1 MFSERLGSLEEN
13 ELWGV
18 LSRKRAAGD
27 DVFDLTESNPTRV
40 GLTYPGDE
48 ILAALA
54 QPEAL
59 TYEPAP
65 QGHVTARQAV
75 ARYYFERGKDVSP
88 DDIVLTAGTSEA
100 YSFLFKLLCGPG
112 DEVLVPRPSYP
123 LVETLASLEAVEP
136 VPYSL
141 DHGLEEP
148 LSRRCRAIVAVH
160 PSNPTGSYVSDETAE
175 RLVTLSEKNDVALIV
190 DEVFLDYVIGRS
202 AARSFA
208 GAERGLVFVL
218 SGLSKLAGL
227 PQMKLAWIATGGATE
242 RRKEARTRLEHIADA
257 FLSVGTPVQ
266 LAAPR
271 FLELASSI
279 RERIRERVEEN
290 LSVLERAVQHVPEV
304 TFPVPDGGWYA
315 TLRLP
320 AVVSSEEWAIDFL
333 ERASVY
339 LHPGVLFG
347 FERDSH
353 VVVSLLPRP
362 GRFRI
367 AIERLLRVVSDRVD
381 SGGE

>member
-13 ELWGV
+13 ELWRV

-40 GLTYPGDE
+40 GLTYPNDE
-48 ILAALA
+48 ILEALA

-59 TYEPAP
+59 TYEPSP
-65 QGHVTARQAV
+65 PGHLTARQAV
-75 ARYYFERGKDVSP
+75 ARYYFERGRDVSP

-100 YSFLFKLLCGPG
+100 YSFLFKLLCEPG

-123 LVETLASLEAVEP
+123 LFETLASLEAVEP
-136 VPYSL
+136 VHYSL
-141 DHGLEEP
+141 DDGP
-148 LSRRCRAIVAVH
+148 GDSLSPRCRAIVAVH
-160 PSNPTGSYVSDETAE
+160 PNNPTGSYVSDETAE
-175 RLVTLSEKNDVALIV
+175 RLLTLSEENDVALIV

-271 FLELASSI
+271 FLELAPSI
-279 RERIRERVEEN
+279 RERIRERVGEN
-290 LSVLERAVQHVPEV
+290 LGALEQTLQDVPEV

-320 AVVSSEEWAIDFL
+320 AIASSEEWAIDFL

-353 VVVSLLPRP
+353 VVASLLPTP

-367 AIERLLRVVSDRVD
+367 EIERVLGLVSDRVD
-381 SGGE
+381 SAGA